1 MSVPEEGPLVSVI
14 IVNWNGLPYLK
25 DCLISLLSSAYSR
38 MEIIVSDNAS
48 NDGSQKMIE
57 EEFQNVKLI
66 RNQLNLGFSG
76 GNNVA
81 FRSAKGSYFFLL
93 NSDAAIE
100 SNCISKLIGAAARD
114 PSIAILGCK
123 IFNSTAGNRVL
134 EHVGGILFPSGYTT
148 NRGYLETDN
157 GQFEEERDVDYVAAA
172 AMMVSRH
179 LVEQIGPFDDLFSL
193 YYEETDLGYRA
204 RRAGFKV
211 VVVPSA
217 VAWHIGGATV
227 NRLYD
232 KRAKLKAM
240 ERSRVCFVLKS
251 FSLPLLLKFVRHE
264 VSMNASFFLSR
275 RGRAVRGNFVAIGL
289 AYLWAFAH
297 MSLIL
302 RHRIEAAA
310 EISRARRSSNE

>member
-25 DCLISLLSSAYSR
+25 DCLVSLLSSDYSR
-38 MEIIVSDNAS
+38 MEFIVSDNAS
-48 NDGSQKMIE
+48 NDGSQNMIE

-100 SNCISKLIGAAARD
+100 SNCISELIGAATRD

-123 IFNSTAGNRVL
+123 IFNSIAGNRVL

-148 NRGYLETDN
+148 NRGYRETDN
-157 GQFEEERDVDYVAAA
+157 GRFEEERDADYVAAA

-193 YYEETDLGYRA
+193 YYEETDLCYRA

-217 VAWHIGGATV
+217 MASHIGGATV

-232 KRAKLKAM
+232 KRSKLRAM
-240 ERSRVCFVLKS
+240 EKSRVCFVLKN
-251 FSLPLLLKFVRHE
+251 FNLPSLLKFIRHE
-264 VSMNASFFLSR
+264 IRMNASFFLSR
-275 RGRAVRGNFVAIGL
+275 KGRPVRGKFIAIAL
-289 AYLWAFAH
+289 AYLWVFAH

-310 EISRARRSSNE
+310 KISRARRFSNE